1 MSEFEGANG
10 TPSILH
16 DPSREL
22 TLREQELAAI
32 YERVP
37 GILFYVRIE
46 AGGEFRFLSMSAAGL
61 EATGLTREQ
70 LVGAPVRDVI
80 PPPSRE
86 LVLNHYRDAIRL
98 GRTVRWKEVSAYPS
112 GQKTGEV
119 AVTPLYDA
127 RGVATHLVGVVHDIT
142 GREHLEQTLHVR
154 EERLAFRLRLNDA
167 LRPLRD
173 PVEIQNVTV
182 RLLGEHLGVNRV
194 AYSVVEGDEFIV
206 TTSYEREVAPFRGR
220 RPLSVFGVTLLDAH
234 RRGDPVTCSDVRT
247 DPRLTDAERAQ
258 LLAYGIAAFLRVML
272 RKEGQLVAIFGVNSV
287 TPRDWTRDEVTL
299 VQETAEHMWSAAER
313 VSTEAALREHDQ
325 RLRVVLNASAAGSWT
340 RNIGG
345 GGIDWDEGIRQ
356 LYGFAPD
363 QPATFEAWLSR
374 VHEEDR
380 PSVLELVDENL
391 QPTCDAWDKTFRIVR
406 PDGTVAWIQ
415 SVGRVERDA
424 GGAIRRLAGLEL
436 DVTARHEAQ
445 SRDLKVL
452 LETATQGILSVDAR
466 GTIVMAN
473 RALETMFGW
482 QSGELIGQR
491 LERLLPPAFRQ
502 IHERHRTNYVS
513 APRPRLMGGG
523 LHLVGERKDGSTFPI
538 EVSLNQ
544 VGGHAFAFVTDI
556 TERQQRTLELEH
568 RTAQLSRLASDLTLA
583 EHHAREQIAKT
594 LHDGLQQLLVSAT
607 LTLDR
612 RIRRDSQHGAGT
624 DDLLEQ
630 VRAHLDQA
638 TTIARS
644 LSYELVPPV
653 LRHSGLA
660 AALGWLA
667 SWAREKYA
675 LEVVVAADPSANTA
689 RDDVRT
695 LLFESVREL
704 LFNAVKHAQVNR
716 VMVDLTVNSDEML
729 CITVR
734 DEGIGF
740 EVARL
745 AEQAGTRQVGWGLFS
760 IRERVSLLGGRFEI
774 ESAPGYGTS
783 FRLLVPGD
791 GAQLPGRTVPLELSV
806 GARQEV
812 SVRTGSNPDRPD
824 LLATPSL
831 RILLVDD
838 HAEVINALREILHE
852 HPELRVI
859 GDASNGLEAISRAR
873 ALRPDVILMDVS
885 MPIMNGVEATRR
897 IHAELPSVQIYGI
910 SVDAR
915 TQGPHAIEE
924 AGAAGF
930 FVKGADMDR
939 LIDEFIVVHRALNA
953 ARGSGRLSAL

>member
-1 MSEFEGANG
+1 MSEFEGPNG

-502 IHERHRTNYVS
+502 THERHRTNYVS

-630 VRAHLDQA
+630 VKAHLDQA
-638 TTIARS
+638 TTVARS

-667 SWAREKYA
+667 SWARQKYS
-675 LEVVVAADPSANTA
+675 LEVVVTVDPRANTS

-774 ESAPGYGTS
+774 ESAPGHGTS

>member
-1 MSEFEGANG
+1 
-10 TPSILH
+10 
-16 DPSREL
+16 
-22 TLREQELAAI
+22 
-32 YERVP
+32 
-37 GILFYVRIE
+37 
-46 AGGEFRFLSMSAAGL
+46 
-61 EATGLTREQ
+61 
-70 LVGAPVRDVI
+70 
-80 PPPSRE
+80 
-86 LVLNHYRDAIRL
+86 
-98 GRTVRWKEVSAYPS
+98 
-112 GQKTGEV
+112 
-119 AVTPLYDA
+119 
-127 RGVATHLVGVVHDIT
+127 
-142 GREHLEQTLHVR
+142 
-154 EERLAFRLRLNDA
+154 
-167 LRPLRD
+167 
-173 PVEIQNVTV
+173 
-182 RLLGEHLGVNRV
+182 
-194 AYSVVEGDEFIV
+194 
-206 TTSYEREVAPFRGR
+206 
-220 RPLSVFGVTLLDAH
+220 
-234 RRGDPVTCSDVRT
+234 
-247 DPRLTDAERAQ
+247 
-258 LLAYGIAAFLRVML
+258 
-272 RKEGQLVAIFGVNSV
+272 
-287 TPRDWTRDEVTL
+287 
-299 VQETAEHMWSAAER
+299 
-313 VSTEAALREHDQ
+313 
-325 RLRVVLNASAAGSWT
+325 
-340 RNIGG
+340 
-345 GGIDWDEGIRQ
+345 
-356 LYGFAPD
+356 
-363 QPATFEAWLSR
+363 
-374 VHEEDR
+374 
-380 PSVLELVDENL
+380 
-391 QPTCDAWDKTFRIVR
+391 
-406 PDGTVAWIQ
+406 DGTVAWIQ

-424 GGAIRRLAGLEL
+424 GGGIRRLAGLEL

-630 VRAHLDQA
+630 VKAHLDQA
-638 TTIARS
+638 TTVARS

-667 SWAREKYA
+667 SWARQKYS
-675 LEVVVAADPSANTA
+675 LEVVVTVDPRANTS

-774 ESAPGYGTS
+774 ESAPGHGTS

-953 ARGSGRLSAL
+953 ARGSGRLSTL

>member
-1 MSEFEGANG
+1 M
-10 TPSILH
+10 
-16 DPSREL
+16 
-22 TLREQELAAI
+22 
-32 YERVP
+32 
-37 GILFYVRIE
+37 
-46 AGGEFRFLSMSAAGL
+46 
-61 EATGLTREQ
+61 
-70 LVGAPVRDVI
+70 
-80 PPPSRE
+80 
-86 LVLNHYRDAIRL
+86 
-98 GRTVRWKEVSAYPS
+98 
-112 GQKTGEV
+112 
-119 AVTPLYDA
+119 
-127 RGVATHLVGVVHDIT
+127 
-142 GREHLEQTLHVR
+142 
-154 EERLAFRLRLNDA
+154 
-167 LRPLRD
+167 
-173 PVEIQNVTV
+173 
-182 RLLGEHLGVNRV
+182 
-194 AYSVVEGDEFIV
+194 
-206 TTSYEREVAPFRGR
+206 
-220 RPLSVFGVTLLDAH
+220 
-234 RRGDPVTCSDVRT
+234 
-247 DPRLTDAERAQ
+247 
-258 LLAYGIAAFLRVML
+258 
-272 RKEGQLVAIFGVNSV
+272 
-287 TPRDWTRDEVTL
+287 
-299 VQETAEHMWSAAER
+299 
-313 VSTEAALREHDQ
+313 STEAALREHDQ

-345 GGIDWDEGIRQ
+345 GGVDWDEGIRQ

-424 GGAIRRLAGLEL
+424 GGGIRRLAGLEL

-502 IHERHRTNYVS
+502 THERHRTNYVS

-630 VRAHLDQA
+630 VKAHLDQA
-638 TTIARS
+638 TTVARS

-667 SWAREKYA
+667 SWARQKYS
-675 LEVVVAADPSANTA
+675 LEVVVAVDPRANTS

-774 ESAPGYGTS
+774 ESAPGHGTS

-953 ARGSGRLSAL
+953 ARASGRLSAL

>member
-1 MSEFEGANG
+1 M
-10 TPSILH
+10 TILP
-16 DPSREL
+16 DSSRAL

-46 AGGEFRFLSMSAAGL
+46 AGGEFRFLSMSALGL

-70 LVGAPVRDVI
+70 LEGALVQDII
-80 PPPSRE
+80 PPHSRE
-86 LVLNHYRDAIRL
+86 RVLNHCRDAIQSC
-98 GRTVRWKEVSAYPS
+98 RTVRWKEVSAYPS

-119 AVTPLYDA
+119 AVTPLCDA
-127 RGVATHLVGVVHDIT
+127 RGVATHLVGVVHDVT
-142 GREHLEQTLHVR
+142 DREHLEQTLHR
-154 EERLAFRLRLNDA
+154 GEERLAFLLRLNDA

-194 AYSVVEGDEFIV
+194 AYSVVEGDDFIV
-206 TTSYEREVAPFRGR
+206 TTCYETGVPPFRGR
-220 RPLSVFGVTLLDAH
+220 WPLSVLGPELRDAH
-234 RRGDPVTCSDVRT
+234 RFGEPVTCSDVRT
-247 DPRLTDAERAQ
+247 DPRMTDAGRAQ
-258 LLAYGIAAFLRVML
+258 LLPYGITAFLRVML
-272 RKEGQLVAIFGVNSV
+272 RKEGRLVATFGVSTV
-287 TPRDWTRDEVTL
+287 TTRDWTRDEATL

-313 VSTEAALREHDQ
+313 VSTEAALREQDQ
-325 RLRVVLNASAAGSWT
+325 RLRTILNASAAGSWT
-340 RNIGG
+340 RDIGAG
-345 GGIDWDEGIRQ
+345 GVDWDGGFRQ

-374 VHEEDR
+374 VHEDDR
-380 PSVLELVDENL
+380 PSVLELVDEDL
-391 QPTCDAWDKTFRIVR
+391 KPTRDAWDRTFRIVR

-415 SVGRVERDA
+415 SVGRIERDA
-424 GGAIRRLAGLEL
+424 AGGIRRLAGLEL

-445 SRDLKVL
+445 SRDLQVL

-466 GTIVMAN
+466 GTIVSAN

-491 LERLLPPAFRQ
+491 LERLLPPEFRQ
-502 IHERHRTNYVS
+502 LHEQHRTNYVS

-523 LHLVGERKDGSTFPI
+523 LHLVGERKEGSTFPI

-544 VGGHAFAFVTDI
+544 VGGHTFAFVTDI

-612 RIRRDSQHGAGT
+612 RIRRDAQHGAGI

-630 VRAHLDQA
+630 VKAHLDQA

-653 LRHSGLA
+653 LRQSGLA

-667 SWAREKYA
+667 SWARQKYA
-675 LEVVVAADPSANTA
+675 LEVLVTADPRATA
-689 RDDVRT
+689 SRDDVRT

-704 LFNAVKHAQVNR
+704 LFNAVKHAQVSR
-716 VMVDLTVNSDEML
+716 VMVDLTVNADDML
-729 CITVR
+729 CITIR

-740 EVARL
+740 DVARL

-760 IRERVSLLGGRFEI
+760 IRERVTLLGGRFEI
-774 ESAPGYGTS
+774 ESAPGSGTC
-783 FRLLVPGD
+783 FRLQVPGD
-791 GAQLPGRTVPLELSV
+791 SAQPAARTVAVEQSIE
-806 GARQEV
+806 ARPQEI
-812 SVRTGSNPDRPD
+812 SIRTGSNPDTPD
-824 LLATPSL
+824 VLVTPSL

-838 HAEVINALREILHE
+838 HAEVIDALREILHE

-859 GDASNGLEAISRAR
+859 GDASNGLEAVSHAH

-897 IHAELPSVQIYGI
+897 IHTELPSVQIYGI
-910 SVDAR
+910 SVDAP

-930 FVKGADMDR
+930 FVKGADMNR
-939 LIDEFIVVHRALNA
+939 LIDELTVVHQALNA
-953 ARGSGRLSAL
+953 AKEGSGTRDQAKSS

>member
-1 MSEFEGANG
+1 MDK
-10 TPSILH
+10 L
-16 DPSREL
+16 D
-22 TLREQELAAI
+22 LREQELAAI
-32 YERVP
+32 YEQVP

-46 AGGEFRFLSMSAAGL
+46 ADGEFRFVSMSRAGL

-70 LVGAPVRDVI
+70 LAGALVRDVI

-86 LVLNHYRDAIRL
+86 LVLNHYRDAVRSR
-98 GRTVRWKEVSAYPS
+98 RTVRWKEVSTYPA

-142 GREHLEQTLHVR
+142 DRENLEQTLHDR
-154 EERLAFRLRLNDA
+154 EERLAFRLHLNDA

-194 AYSVVEGDEFIV
+194 TYSVVEGDEFVV
-206 TTSYEREVAPFRGR
+206 TTSYERDVPPFRGR
-220 RPLSVFGVTLLDAH
+220 WSIGSFGSTLIDEY
-234 RRGDPVTCSDVRT
+234 RRGEPVTCSDVRT
-247 DPRLTDAERAQ
+247 DPRLTDADRAK
-258 LLAYGIAAFLRVML
+258 LLALGIGAFLRAML
-272 RKEGQLVAIFGVNSV
+272 HKEGQWVATFGVN
-287 TPRDWTRDEVTL
+287 TATTRDWTRDEVTL

-313 VSTEAALREHDQ
+313 ASTEAALREHDQ

-340 RNIGG
+340 RNIGANSA
-345 GGIDWDEGIRQ
+345 DWDEGFRQ

-380 PSVLELVDENL
+380 PIVLTLVDESL

-415 SVGRVERDA
+415 SVGRIERDA
-424 GGAIRRLAGLEL
+424 AGGIRRLAGLEL

-445 SRDLKVL
+445 NRDLKVL
-452 LETATQGILSVDAR
+452 LETATQGILSVDGK
-466 GTIVMAN
+466 GTIVTAN

-482 QSGELIGQR
+482 QPGELIGQP

-502 IHERHRTNYVS
+502 IHEQHRTKYFS
-513 APRPRLMGGG
+513 APGPRLMGGG

-544 VGGHAFAFVTDI
+544 VRGHAFAFVTDI
-556 TERQQRTLELEH
+556 TERQQRTLELEY
-568 RTAQLSRLASDLTLA
+568 RTEQLSQMASDLTLA

-594 LHDGLQQLLVSAT
+594 LHDGLQQLLVSAA
-607 LTLDR
+607 LTLDS
-612 RIRRDSQHGAGT
+612 RIRRDAEHGT

-630 VRAHLDQA
+630 VRAHLNQA

-653 LRHSGLA
+653 LRHLGLA
-660 AALGWLA
+660 AALAWLA
-667 SWAREKYA
+667 SWALEKYG
-675 LEVVVAADPSANTA
+675 LEVVVAADPRATTA

-716 VMVDLTVNSDEML
+716 VMVDLTVDSDEIL

-740 EVARL
+740 DVARL
-745 AEQAGTRQVGWGLFS
+745 ATQARTRQVGWGLFS
-760 IRERVSLLGGRFEI
+760 IRERVTLLGGRFEI
-774 ESAPGYGTS
+774 DSAPGSGTR

-791 GAQLPGRTVPLELSV
+791 GARQPVGRAVPLELPI
-806 GARQEV
+806 GAGPLEV
-812 SVRTGSNPDRPD
+812 LVRTGPNPDSPD
-824 LLATPSL
+824 LVATPPL

-838 HAEVINALREILHE
+838 HAEVIKALRELLHE

-873 ALRPDVILMDVS
+873 AFAPDVIVMDVS

-897 IHAELPSVQIYGI
+897 IRADLPGIQVFGI

-915 TQGPHAIEE
+915 TQGPQAIEE

-930 FVKGADMDR
+930 FVKSTDMHRLADA
-939 LIDEFIVVHRALNA
+939 LIVVHRTMNA
-953 ARGSGRLSAL
+953 DRGPTTLVRVDAH